1 MNGSKTIR
9 LTRRPFFLAITLQE
23 ERIINSMEL
32 ILLISYSYK
41 RLIYK
46 IQDFVKQLAELPPD
60 DEFRIS
66 ITSQLIEKLYN
77 MGVLNKE
84 KSLAGIENLTA
95 SSLCRYFCTCKM
107 NM

>member
-1 MNGSKTIR
+1 M
-9 LTRRPFFLAITLQE
+9 
-23 ERIINSMEL
+23 
-32 ILLISYSYK
+32 
-41 RLIYK
+41 
-46 IQDFVKQLAELPPD
+46 KQLAELPPD

-95 SSLCRYFCTCKM
+95 SSLCR
-107 NM
+107 

>member
-1 MNGSKTIR
+1 MKP
-9 LTRRPFFLAITLQE
+9 PFFLAIILQE
-23 ERIINSMEL
+23 EKIINSNNVN
-32 ILLISYSYK
+32 SYLMISYK

-60 DEFRIS
+60 DEFRMR

-95 SSLCRYFCTCKM
+95 SSLCRYDLK
-107 NM
+107 